1 MHVARWGNSLAVR
14 IPASVVEALKLRE
27 GDELIVRVAPDGAF
41 ELNRPPTPED
51 VLTRIREYR
60 GRLPADFRFAR
71 QDAHER
77 G

>member
-51 VLTRIREYR
+51 VLARIREYR